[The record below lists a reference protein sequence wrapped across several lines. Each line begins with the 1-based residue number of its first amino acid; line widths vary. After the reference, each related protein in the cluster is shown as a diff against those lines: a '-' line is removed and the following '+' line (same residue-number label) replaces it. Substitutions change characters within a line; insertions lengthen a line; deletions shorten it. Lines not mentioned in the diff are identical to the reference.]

1 MTRIGRCA
9 SRGVIGGLACL
20 MLAACGGGSGGG
32 VNSVSSAT
40 STTTTTTTPVV
51 NYNDAEY
58 QRSNAA
64 VDAGAL
70 TAYNAGASGTG
81 VTIAFLDTGINTGSA
96 EFSGRISSASRDF
109 GGNGTIS
116 DVDGH
121 GTSVAAVAAAARN
134 GTDIEGVAWNA
145 TVLTLRSDTAGT
157 CSTSSGC
164 GFDTDTL
171 AIALDYARSNG
182 AKVVNMSL
190 GGSPAT
196 PSMVAAIN
204 RATAAGL
211 IIVIAGGNDATA
223 QPDPLAQV
231 AANSA
236 SRGLVIIAG
245 SHDADG
251 TLSSFSDKAG
261 NYGAYYL
268 TALGNGVRTFNQNG
282 ADETAGGTSYATPV
296 IAGAVALIE
305 QAFPNLTPAQVVALL
320 YSSATDA
327 GTAGVDSTYGHGL
340 LNIAKAF
347 APQGTTAL
355 AGSTVLLSSADETVT
370 SAAMGDAT
378 LTGSSFGKA
387 VVLDQLGRAYLMNV
401 AGALTHAAPQHLLA
415 QGVGQ
420 DLRTTSQTAGRLSI
434 SSTLATGW
442 SDRPEFGLALGRR
455 GFDQGVDA
463 RPVNGSA
470 VLQID
475 KNTATAVGFA
485 QQGQILA
492 DTLAPDG
499 AAGGWLVAR
508 GAAETPGFATSAATS
523 FAFAHSFGRTLL
535 TVSAE
540 HGTLARVSLTDPAT
554 PAYTQMSVRARHA
567 LGRLTLGLG
576 VASLDEQ
583 GTVLG
588 ARLAAAMGRSG
599 AITRYVDAEARLALT
614 TRWSLGAQWRSGWTR
629 TAAASVLQHSGLE
642 SRSAAADLSYDAGD
656 HRFGLRVAMPPRV
669 TGGGLNLVLPTS
681 YDYTTGAI
689 GYSSSLVAL
698 TPRGQERDVEA
709 TWGFRAPGG
718 SWLDTNLYWRKQPAN
733 LAEAPDD
740 FGTALRYSLTF

>member
-1 MTRIGRCA
+1 MKRVGLSVSRIVFG
-9 SRGVIGGLACL
+9 SVACL
-20 MLAACGGGSGGG
+20 MLTGCGGGGG
-32 VNSVSSAT
+32 VNSASSTPASST
-40 STTTTTTTPVV
+40 STPTAPVI

-64 VDAGAL
+64 VDAGAV
-70 TAYNAGASGTG
+70 TAYAAGASGNG
-81 VTIAFLDTGINTGSA
+81 ITIAFLDSGINSSSA

-109 GGNGTIS
+109 GGSGTIT

-134 GTDIEGVAWNA
+134 GSDIEGVAWNSTILA
-145 TVLTLRSDTAGT
+145 LRTDEAGT
-157 CSTSSGC
+157 CASTAGC
-164 GFDTDTL
+164 AFNTDTL
-171 AIALDYARSNG
+171 ATALDYARTSG

-190 GGSPAT
+190 GGAT
-196 PSMVAAIN
+196 ATGSLIAAIN

-211 IIVIAGGNDATA
+211 IVVIAGGNDSSA

-231 AANSA
+231 AANA
-236 SRGLVIIAG
+236 AARGLVIIAG

-268 TALGNGVRTFNQNG
+268 TALGNRVQTFNQNG
-282 ADETAGGTSYATPV
+282 ADEFVGGTSYATPV
-296 IAGAVALIE
+296 IAGAVALLE

-327 GTAGVDSTYGHGL
+327 GTAGVDSTFGHGL

-347 APQGTTAL
+347 APQGATAL
-355 AGSTVLLSSADETVT
+355 AGSTVILSASDQTTT

-387 VVLDQLGRAYLMNV
+387 VVLDRLGRAYMMNV
-401 AGALTHAAPQHLLA
+401 SSSVAHAAPQHLLA

-420 DLRTTSQTAGRLSI
+420 DLRTTSQTVGHLSI

-442 SDRPEFGLALGRR
+442 NDRPEFGLALGRR
-455 GFDQGVDA
+455 GFDQGIDA

-470 VLQID
+470 TFQID
-475 KNTATAVGFA
+475 KNSATAVGFA
-485 QQGQILA
+485 QAGQILA

-499 AAGGWLVAR
+499 AVGGWLVAR
-508 GAAETPGFATSAATS
+508 GATETPGFATNNATS
-523 FAFAHSFGRTLL
+523 FAFAHGFGHMLL

-540 HGTLARVSLTDPAT
+540 HGTIAQAALTDPVT
-554 PAYTQMSVRARHA
+554 PAYTQMSAKLRRAI
-567 LGRLTLGLG
+567 GRLTLGLG
-576 VASLDEQ
+576 LASLDER

-599 AITRYVDAEARLALT
+599 ATTRYVDAEARLALT
-614 TRWSLGAQWRSGWTR
+614 AHWSLGAQWRSGWTR
-629 TAAASVLQHSGLE
+629 TAAAGVLQHSDIE
-642 SRSAAADLSYDAGD
+642 SRSAAADLSYDAGN
-656 HRFGLRVAMPPRV
+656 HRFGLRVSLPPRV
-669 TGGGLNLVLPTS
+669 TGGGLTLVLPTS
-681 YDYTTGAI
+681 YDYDTGAI
-689 GYSSSLVAL
+689 GYSNTPVAL
-698 TPRGQERDVEA
+698 TPHGQERDVEA

-718 SWLDTNLYWRKQPAN
+718 GWVDANAYWRRQPAN
-733 LAEAPDD
+733 LAYTPDD
-740 FGTALRYSLTF
+740 FGTALRYSLKF